1 MITFA
6 SQITKYATNMKR
18 NIITSVALLL
28 VLVTACAHDV
38 SGNDDEALRTWQA
51 GATVSIKAVEK
62 YGMDRCFTS
71 EPIPDAVFE
80 RMKGKSYP
88 DGCLVKRS
96 ELRYLRVLHIDFE
109 GKTHLGEMVCN
120 ESIAADL
127 VDIFRQL
134 YAARYPIER
143 MVLIDNYDAKDEM
156 SMRDNNSSSFC
167 YRVVSGTKTL
177 SKHARGLAVDI
188 NTLYNPYVR
197 TRDGKQTVEP
207 ATATPYVNRAKKFK
221 YKIEKGDLCYR
232 LFTERGFK
240 WGGNWNTVK
249 DYQHFEK

>member
-1 MITFA
+1 
-6 SQITKYATNMKR
+6 MKR
-18 NIITSVALLL
+18 NIITFVALLL

-38 SGNDDEALRTWQA
+38 SGNDDEALRAWKA
-51 GATVSIKAVEK
+51 GAIVSVKAVER

-143 MVLIDNYDAKDEM
+143 MVLVDDYDADDEK
-156 SMRDNNSSSFC
+156 SMEANNTTCFNFRMITGSS
-167 YRVVSGTKTL
+167 TKV
-177 SKHARGLAVDI
+177 SKHGMGLAVDL
-188 NTLYNPYVR
+188 NPFDNPYIKGKVIKPKGAKRQPEITR
-197 TRDGKQTVEP
+197 TS
-207 ATATPYVNRAKKFK
+207 
-221 YKIEKGDLCYR
+221 LSYR
-232 LFTERGFK
+232 LFTEHGFR
-240 WGGNWNTVK
+240 WGGAWKSLK

>member
-1 MITFA
+1 
-6 SQITKYATNMKR
+6 MKR

-156 SMRDNNSSSFC
+156 LPCGERHEDPVEAC
-167 YRVVSGTKTL
+167 PWTGSGHQHPVQPL
-177 SKHARGLAVDI
+177 RSHARW
-188 NTLYNPYVR
+188 
-197 TRDGKQTVEP
+197 QT
-207 ATATPYVNRAKKFK
+207 NS
-221 YKIEKGDLCYR
+221 
-232 LFTERGFK
+232 
-240 WGGNWNTVK
+240 
-249 DYQHFEK
+249 

>member
-96 ELRYLRVLHIDFE
+96 ELRYLRVLHIDCE

-120 ESIAADL
+120 ECIAADL

-167 YRVVSGTKTL
+167 YRVVSG
-177 SKHARGLAVDI
+177 I

-232 LFTERGFK
+232 LFTARGFK